1 MSGRIVVDRDD
12 IAACVPEAGE
22 PDGPTMQRAA
32 DALASWVRTWL
43 EEHDETDVE
52 VTTDIRCSG
61 VRSSYERLHEV
72 WDAFWCSGI
81 ADVRAE
87 LGLGDADILAN
98 AAHEGRP

>member
-22 PDGPTMQRAA
+22 PDGPTLQRAA
-32 DALASWVRTWL
+32 DVIAAWVRTWL
-43 EEHDETDVE
+43 EEHGESDVE
-52 VTTDIRCSG
+52 VTTDTRCSG
-61 VRSSYERLHEV
+61 VRSTFERVTEA
-72 WDAFWCSGI
+72 WDALWSSGI